1 MVKDVTPLKLPVPA
15 DNAAIVPSEV
25 ILGYAAVPIVV
36 NSGSGM
42 LELILDDVANGPLAS
57 IANKLVDNSNI
68 DNSFKNILFIVIS
81 P

>member
-1 MVKDVTPLKLPVPA
+1 MF
-15 DNAAIVPSEV
+15 
-25 ILGYAAVPIVV
+25 GCAAVPIVV